1 MKVFSTCPLCFCYTA
16 TKLWEASSSQQASH
30 FLSPLVNKKKY
41 ENLKAHIE
49 YLQQTSHISVNK
61 CKNCNFIY
69 SFPNFAGDKKFYDL
83 IFSDTNKYP
92 QNRWEFMKS
101 IDIIKNSNFK
111 NPKILEIGSG
121 DGAFIRKLVK
131 KRITTKNAITAI
143 EYSLYGKSKI
153 KNFGVNCL
161 SIDVKDNDNKLPH
174 KEYDW
179 DPRKYLGKSKVYC
192 QQTQSLIG
200 SQHY

>member
-1 MKVFSTCPLCFCYTA
+1 MKKIFSTCPLCSCNTA
-16 TKLWEASSSQQASH
+16 TQLWAASCSEQASH
-30 FLSPLVNKKKY
+30 FLSPLVNREKY
-41 ENLKAHIE
+41 EKLKDHIK
-49 YLQQTSHISVNK
+49 YLQKSSFVSLNK
-61 CKNCNFIY
+61 CSECNFIY

-131 KRITTKNAITAI
+131 
-143 EYSLYGKSKI
+143 
-153 KNFGVNCL
+153 
-161 SIDVKDNDNKLPH
+161 
-174 KEYDW
+174 
-179 DPRKYLGKSKVYC
+179 
-192 QQTQSLIG
+192 
-200 SQHY
+200 